1 MLNITDSIKEYMY
14 KNKENILPISTA
26 NNNVKCLDF
35 NIDKVVFKSGARL
48 PISIKEIKEIKHSDK
63 KSLLEVMDMV

>member
-14 KNKENILPISTA
+14 KNKENMLPISTA

-48 PISIKEIKEIKHSDK
+48 PISIKEIKHSDK
-63 KSLLEVMDMV
+63 KSLLEMMEMV